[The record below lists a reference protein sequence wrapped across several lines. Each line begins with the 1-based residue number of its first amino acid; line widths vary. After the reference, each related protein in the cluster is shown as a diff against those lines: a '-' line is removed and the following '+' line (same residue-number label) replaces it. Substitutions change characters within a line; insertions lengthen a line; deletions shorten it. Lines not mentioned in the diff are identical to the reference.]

1 MRTNE
6 EWLQHLQT
14 IGELRENA
22 LVDLRDYLLRAV
34 FLYLRD
40 RRPDLSELD
49 TNELYDLAEDFAQDA
64 LLSVRANL
72 HNFRGESK
80 FTTWAYRFVINHAAD
95 ELRRKQYGH
104 LSLEKLTEQETAV
117 FHSLLSPQ
125 QYAEPDLASERQDM
139 VRKLVDILQ
148 THLNERQRLAILE
161 VHFQERSMPEVAE
174 ELNISTNTLYK
185 LLHDARKKLKA
196 ALAANHLSEGDIMA
210 IFDAQ

>member
-14 IGELRENA
+14 TGELRENA
-22 LVDLRDYLLRAV
+22 LADLRDYLLRAV

-72 HNFRGESK
+72 DNFRGESK

-117 FHSLLSPQ
+117 FQSLLSSQ

-139 VRKLVDILQ
+139 VRKLVEILQ
-148 THLNERQRLAILE
+148 TNLNERQRLAILG
-161 VHFQERSMPEVAE
+161 VHFQERSMLEVAE

-210 IFDAQ
+210 IFDA